1 MNPDDIRLVVAL
13 CRQRAGLAIDPARTY
28 LIESR
33 LAPLARRE
41 SYGSVGELIAG
52 LRARREEP
60 LIWALVEAMTS
71 SETAFFRDR
80 TPFHLFRDEILP
92 TLSRMRGPEPIR
104 IWSAGCSTGQEAYS
118 LAMIAEAG
126 QGVQPG
132 ARIEVYGS
140 DLSERCLE
148 KAQTGLYNQFEVQR
162 GLPIRMLVDHFD
174 KVEDSW
180 RLSPRIRQRVR
191 WRRINLAADLSGMG
205 RFDVIFCR
213 NVLMY
218 FEPETKRAV
227 LARLAGALNESGY
240 LFLGAS
246 ETAAEANAF
255 FSQTTPDG
263 IWQTRRRAQPQLRLA

>member
-1 MNPDDIRLVVAL
+1 MTPEDIKLIVAL
-13 CRQRAGLAIDPARTY
+13 CRQRAGLNIDPTRTY

-33 LAPLARRE
+33 LGPLARRE
-41 SYGSVGELIAG
+41 SYGSVSELITG
-52 LRARREEP
+52 LRGRREEP

-92 TLSRMRGPEPIR
+92 TLTRMRGPEPIR

-126 QGVQPG
+126 VGLEPG

-140 DLSERCLE
+140 DLSERALE
-148 KAQTGLYNQFEVQR
+148 KAQAGLYNQFEVQR
-162 GLPIRMLVDHFD
+162 GLPIRMLVDYFE

-191 WRRINLAADLSGMG
+191 WRRLNLAADLSAVGQ
-205 RFDVIFCR
+205 FDVIFCR
-213 NVLMY
+213 NVLKDMD
-218 FEPETKRAV
+218 PAIRPRV
-227 LARLAGALNESGY
+227 LEGLAAALPADGFLVLGEGESPLGLTDAYRPISGRDGLYARNPAHRV
-240 LFLGAS
+240 
-246 ETAAEANAF
+246 AA
-255 FSQTTPDG
+255 
-263 IWQTRRRAQPQLRLA
+263 

>member
-1 MNPDDIRLVVAL
+1 VTPEDVQLIVAL
-13 CRQRAGLAIDPARTY
+13 CKARAGLKIDPARTY

-33 LAPLARRE
+33 LAPLVRRE
-41 SYGSVGELIAG
+41 RYDSVSDLVAG
-52 LRARREEP
+52 LRARREET

-80 TPFHLFRDEILP
+80 APFHQFRDDILP
-92 TLSRMRGPEPIR
+92 TLTRMRGPEPIR

-126 QGVQPG
+126 QGLEPG
-132 ARIEVYGS
+132 ARIEIYGS
-140 DLSERCLE
+140 DIAERSLE

-162 GLPIRMLVDHFD
+162 GLPIRQLVDHFD

-191 WRRINLAADLSGMG
+191 WRRLNLAADLSSVG

-213 NVLMY
+213 NVLSDLD
-218 FEPETKRAV
+218 ETVRGRV
-227 LARLAGALNESGY
+227 LEGLAAALPADGFLVLGLEESPLGLTDAYRPITGREGLFARNPA
-240 LFLGAS
+240 FKV
-246 ETAAEANAF
+246 AA
-255 FSQTTPDG
+255 
-263 IWQTRRRAQPQLRLA
+263 

>member
-1 MNPDDIRLVVAL
+1 MTPDDIRLVVAL

-60 LIWALVEAMTS
+60 LIWALVEAMTA

-126 QGVQPG
+126 QGVEPG

-140 DLSERCLE
+140 DLSER
-148 KAQTGLYNQFEVQR
+148 
-162 GLPIRMLVDHFD
+162 
-174 KVEDSW
+174 
-180 RLSPRIRQRVR
+180 
-191 WRRINLAADLSGMG
+191 
-205 RFDVIFCR
+205 
-213 NVLMY
+213 
-218 FEPETKRAV
+218 
-227 LARLAGALNESGY
+227 
-240 LFLGAS
+240 
-246 ETAAEANAF
+246 
-255 FSQTTPDG
+255 
-263 IWQTRRRAQPQLRLA
+263 